1 MLTNNK
7 KKKGYSTNRHYC
19 FLFTS
24 RKVLNQNELKICDWK
39 QCIHI
44 SDISERA
51 SMYPW
56 RGRHRASG
64 VRELD
69 TGLRDMVKGEEV

>member
-1 MLTNNK
+1 MYNL
-7 KKKGYSTNRHYC
+7 
-19 FLFTS
+19 
-24 RKVLNQNELKICDWK
+24 NELKICDWK